1 MHLYSA
7 FPCNMH
13 QFTPSGPE
21 AYIGA
26 SGSRFKA
33 VHACW
38 YSFYRPRKDGKLS
51 ELSGKEGHPNI
62 QPSTR
67 PGIELGTSGLGGRDR
82 DREVK
87 GGGGGG
93 SRCPPNIFKIIKS
106 VFIKKKCIVPPQ
118 YSVMP
123 PPPPSPQI
131 SKLLRG
137 PWEIL
142 TTAPTCL

>member
-1 MHLYSA
+1 
-7 FPCNMH
+7 MH

-62 QPSTR
+62 QPSIR

-87 GGGGGG
+87 GGGGAGG
-93 SRCPPNIFKIIKS
+93 GGGGQ
-106 VFIKKKCIVPPQ
+106 VPPQ
-118 YSVMP
+118 YF
-123 PPPPSPQI
+123 
-131 SKLLRG
+131 
-137 PWEIL
+137 
-142 TTAPTCL
+142 